1 MFETRVTKL
10 FDIKYPIVGGT
21 MMHVSKPEF
30 VAAISNAGALGMMAS
45 AMYESQ
51 DEFRQAVKRVRDLT
65 DKPFGVNLSL
75 FPAMRPIDND
85 LYAEVIL
92 QEHVPIVET
101 SGHRPPEEL
110 LARLKASGVKT
121 MHKCVSVR
129 HALSAQ
135 KAGVDAVTVFGTEGG
150 GHIGEVGLTT
160 MVLVPTV
167 ADVVSIPVI
176 AAGGI
181 VDGRGFAAALA
192 LGAEGVTLGT
202 RLLVTTECPIHDNLK
217 RALASATELDTLPI
231 LSTLRN
237 TLRAWKNP
245 AALKVAELE
254 SKQADLGE
262 ILSVVA
268 GTSTKRMY
276 EDGDLDAGVIPCSQ
290 SIGLVHEI
298 KPVAQVIDEMM
309 RQASEI
315 LRSLSK

>member
-1 MFETRVTKL
+1 MLGT
-10 FDIKYPIVGGT
+10 KYPIVGGT

-51 DEFRQAVKRVRDLT
+51 DEFRQAVRKVRDLT

-101 SGHRPPEEL
+101 SGHRPPEDL
-110 LARLKASGVKT
+110 LARLKTSGVKT

-135 KAGVDAVTVFGTEGG
+135 KAGVDAVTIFGTEGG

-160 MVLVPTV
+160 MVLVPSAV
-167 ADVVSIPVI
+167 DALSIPVI

-181 VDGRGFAAALA
+181 VDGRGLVAALA
-192 LGAEGVTLGT
+192 LGAEGVTVGT
-202 RLLVTTECPIHDNLK
+202 RLLVTSECPIHDNLK

-231 LSTLRN
+231 LGTLQN
-237 TLRAWKNP
+237 TVRAWKNP

-254 SKQADLGE
+254 SKQAELGE

-268 GTSTKRMY
+268 GTATKRMY
-276 EDGDLDAGVIPCSQ
+276 EGGDLDAGVIPCSQ

-298 KPVAQVIDEMM
+298 KPVAEVIEGMM
-309 RQASEI
+309 REASEI
-315 LRSLSK
+315 LSRLSK

>member
-1 MFETRVTKL
+1 MLETRVTEL
-10 FDIKYPIVGGT
+10 FGIKYPIVGGT

-51 DEFRQAVKRVRDLT
+51 DEFRQAVRRVRELT
-65 DKPFGVNLSL
+65 NKPFGVNLSL

-101 SGHRPPEEL
+101 SGHRPPEDL
-110 LARLKASGVKT
+110 LARLKAGGVKT

-160 MVLVPTV
+160 MVLVPTAV
-167 ADVVSIPVI
+167 DALSIPVI

-181 VDGRGFAAALA
+181 VDGRGLVAALA
-192 LGAEGVTLGT
+192 LGAEGVTVGT
-202 RLLVTTECPIHDNLK
+202 RLLVTAECPIHDNLK

-231 LSTLRN
+231 LGTLRN
-237 TLRAWKNP
+237 TVRAWKNP

-254 SKQADLGE
+254 SKQAELGE

-268 GTSTKRMY
+268 GTATKRMY

-290 SIGLVHEI
+290 SIGLVHEV
-298 KPVAQVIDEMM
+298 KPVAQVIDAMM
-309 RQASEI
+309 REASEI
-315 LRSLSK
+315 LGRLSK

>member
-1 MFETRVTKL
+1 MFETRVTEL
-10 FDIKYPIVGGT
+10 FGIKYPIVGGT

-51 DEFRQAVKRVRDLT
+51 DEFRQAVRRVRDLT

-101 SGHRPPEEL
+101 SGHRPPEDL
-110 LARLKASGVKT
+110 LARLKAGGVKT

-268 GTSTKRMY
+268 GTATKRMY

-298 KPVAQVIDEMM
+298 KPVAQVIDGMM
-309 RQASEI
+309 REASEI
-315 LRSLSK
+315 LGRLSK